1 MEDGIWV
8 NNWDRDWNMDLTG
21 FSTRFRIGTRIE
33 IALFISMLF
42 GIWARLGTTLLDYDR
57 Y

>member
-1 MEDGIWV
+1 MV
-8 NNWDRDWNMDLTG
+8 LTG

-33 IALFISMLF
+33 MALFISMLF